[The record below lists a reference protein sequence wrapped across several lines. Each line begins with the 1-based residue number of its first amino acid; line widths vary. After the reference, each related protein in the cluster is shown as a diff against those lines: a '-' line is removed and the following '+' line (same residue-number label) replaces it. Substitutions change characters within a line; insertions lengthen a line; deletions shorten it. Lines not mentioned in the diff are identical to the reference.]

1 LTKWGRAVMDWRC
14 QARALSAPVVFTVVT
29 LIVAKP
35 VLVSPALSPH
45 PQMTASSTR
54 LHATRRATV
63 RHLSRVPLWA
73 ARGGH
78 RSFGIHMKI
87 GHGFRQRGS
96 ETVTLTARLC
106 AQVEQSM
113 WKAESSSRFS
123 TNVTQRRQRG
133 FKALQESVAR
143 IGQCKVCRKI
153 PLITLLM

>member
-1 LTKWGRAVMDWRC
+1 
-14 QARALSAPVVFTVVT
+14 
-29 LIVAKP
+29 
-35 VLVSPALSPH
+35 
-45 PQMTASSTR
+45 
-54 LHATRRATV
+54 V

-78 RSFGIHMKI
+78 RSFGIRMKI

-96 ETVTLTARLC
+96 ETVTQHVS

-113 WKAESSSRFS
+113 WKAESSSKFS